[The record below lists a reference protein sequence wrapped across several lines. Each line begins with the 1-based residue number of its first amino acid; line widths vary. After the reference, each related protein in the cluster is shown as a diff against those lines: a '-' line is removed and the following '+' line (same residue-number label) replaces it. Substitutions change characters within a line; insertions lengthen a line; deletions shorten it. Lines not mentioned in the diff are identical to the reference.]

1 MYFRFVP
8 FGVRLLDRAALL
20 TYNQSMKTWATRLV
34 AAILVVIVLVLAVR
48 YHREVLAFLS
58 DKAQLEAWLS
68 QLGPWGPL
76 GIIALNSLQVIVA
89 FIPGYVM
96 QVAAGFFF
104 GFPLGAVYSLI
115 GMAFGGIIAIGLARW
130 LGRPLVIRMI
140 GETRL
145 NRWEHVAHLDS
156 LPVWFIL
163 MLGPFGDIPYYIAG
177 LTSLPIW
184 KIIAVAVLVR
194 TPTVFVSAA
203 VGAGSIDYR
212 NPFFIAGAAVFMV
225 LAVLAMR
232 YQSRME
238 GWIDQVILPRVLQRT
253 MRQDPVEPPPPPAVR
268 ITEIQDYDA
277 ASH

>member
-1 MYFRFVP
+1 
-8 FGVRLLDRAALL
+8 
-20 TYNQSMKTWATRLV
+20 V
-34 AAILVVIVLVLAVR
+34 ALAVR

-58 DKAQLEAWLS
+58 DETQIEAWLT

-104 GFPLGAVYSLI
+104 GFPVGAVYSI
-115 GMAFGGIIAIGLARW
+115 VGMAIGGAVAIGLARW
-130 LGRPLVIRMI
+130 LGRPLVVRMV

-145 NRWEHVAHLDS
+145 NRWEHVARLDS

-203 VGAGSIDYR
+203 VGAGVIDYR
-212 NPFFIAGAAVFMV
+212 NPFFIAGAAVFIV

-232 YQSRME
+232 YQSRFE
-238 GWIDQVILPRVLQRT
+238 GWIDQVVLPRVLQRT
-253 MRQDPVEPPPPPAVR
+253 ARSDSADPAPPPAVL
-268 ITEIQDYDA
+268 ITERQDYDA